1 MKEWRISR
9 NVELIRREVKER
21 LRLDEMLMDF
31 LFKLDSARVRASRP
45 FSGEHRFCSM
55 IGSVHIVD
63 LIETHNHAKNHPSHR
78 VLHPLCNVFLIRLL
92 WIVVVVILAVE
103 NGCNGC
109 WEKERIALLQLKD
122 SINFPNGNSLPSWED
137 DDHSDC
143 CKWEAVECN
152 STTRRVIKLELNNTR
167 DWGLD
172 GRWHL
177 NASILL
183 PLESL
188 RSIDLSQNQLQSSV
202 GNEGMVFGLFYAMK
216 RNLTTL

>member
-1 MKEWRISR
+1 M
-9 NVELIRREVKER
+9 
-21 LRLDEMLMDF
+21 
-31 LFKLDSARVRASRP
+31 RV
-45 FSGEHRFCSM
+45 
-55 IGSVHIVD
+55 
-63 LIETHNHAKNHPSHR
+63 
-78 VLHPLCNVFLIRLL
+78 L

-172 GRWHL
+172 GHWHL
-177 NASILL
+177 NALILL

-188 RSIDLSQNQLQSSV
+188 RSLNLSQNQLQSSV
-202 GNEGMVFGLFYAMK
+202 GNEGLGILSNLSNLDNIDLRYNGLDNSILSSLNK
-216 RNLTTL
+216 LSNLKILNLAGNALNGSNL